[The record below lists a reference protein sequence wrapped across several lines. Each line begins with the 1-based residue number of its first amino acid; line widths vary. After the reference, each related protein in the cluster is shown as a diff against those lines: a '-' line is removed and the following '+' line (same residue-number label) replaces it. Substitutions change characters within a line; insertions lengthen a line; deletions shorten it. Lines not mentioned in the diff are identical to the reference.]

1 MEVKETEKREKAEEG
16 GGMSKDKLDKLN
28 LMLTR
33 AKTYSK
39 FLSDRLLQ
47 NKKQPD
53 VQEEH
58 REEGSKEYRMT
69 LFNGVL
75 HPFQEQGVEW
85 LLSLWENGLNG
96 ILADEMGLG
105 KTIEALA
112 FFSIL
117 YERGVKGPFLIIVPA
132 STLLQWQAECKK
144 FIPEIPVGLHY
155 GPERPRRLYSSRLQP
170 ITLSTYEIALRDY
183 GILKKFPWKYLVVD
197 EGHRLKNHECKLINA
212 LKKLESE
219 NRLLLTGTPLQ
230 NNLAELWSLLNF
242 LLPQVNFIYIL
253 SRYLTHWKSLNR
265 GLKTLMYSLA
275 RVKMTNLSLKL

>member
-1 MEVKETEKREKAEEG
+1 MIGFPMPKLKEKEPKNINKEEG
-16 GGMSKDKLDKLN
+16 VELKEGGDKLNKLN

-39 FLSDRLLQ
+39 FLSERLLQ
-47 NKKQPD
+47 NQKPLGQETQNAHPKK
-53 VQEEH
+53 VKSQEKVLAALFQ
-58 REEGSKEYRMT
+58 GS
-69 LFNGVL
+69 L
-75 HPFQEQGVEW
+75 HHFQEQGVEW

-112 FFSIL
+112 FLSIL
-117 YERGVKGPFLIIVPA
+117 FERGVKGPFLIVVPA

-144 FIPEIPVGLHY
+144 FVPKISVGLHY
-155 GPERPRRLYSSRLQP
+155 GPERPKRLSAGMLQTV
-170 ITLSTYEIALRDY
+170 TLTTYEIALRDY
-183 GILKKFPWKYLVVD
+183 GLFKKFTWKYLIVD

-212 LKKLESE
+212 LKKLDSE

-242 LLPQVNFIYIL
+242 LLPQVPFLL
-253 SRYLTHWKSLNR
+253 S
-265 GLKTLMYSLA
+265 GD
-275 RVKMTNLSLKL
+275 